1 MSDTAS
7 RSDRSV
13 EPNGTN
19 TVQEGENA
27 TSLRMAVEV
36 TLKPGSNQSQAEAE
50 AEFIKLFREY
60 LTNEEGAFQC
70 DYGPDAWGGYDGPT
84 VTSVEVRDPEEPA
97 GSGPSGPAERT

>member
-7 RSDRSV
+7 RSDRSTA
-13 EPNGTN
+13 PYGTS

-27 TSLRMAVEV
+27 TSLRMTVEI
-36 TLKPGSNQSQAEAE
+36 TLKPRNNQSQAEAE

-84 VTSVEVRDPEEPA
+84 VTSVAVRDPEEPA
-97 GSGPSGPAERT
+97 GSSLSGPAERT